1 MPQAAAA
8 SRQETGAALGMTQAG
23 SLERRSHNRTALPLA
38 GALLRLEASAAR
50 HDYLCAAAAA
60 AQSCWPKQERRAA
73 ESAKAT
79 AKAKSRRRGG
89 RRRANLI
96 RVSGG

>member
-1 MPQAAAA
+1 
-8 SRQETGAALGMTQAG
+8 MTQAG

-73 ESAKAT
+73 ESAKA
-79 AKAKSRRRGG
+79 KSRRRGG